1 LDLESESPQAMRFF
15 SPDVSNAYLKH
26 QVKKLAIV
34 LLDCEK
40 AFDKID
46 HDRLR
51 ESLRRLEVP
60 THLLAIVNDIDA
72 NPKFRVSREEGSS
85 EFFQQQSGIRQGC
98 PLSPYLF
105 ILVMSLMFADLKARP
120 TLLNSLNRFQEYIF

>member
-1 LDLESESPQAMRFF
+1 MKVRLAHSLEDWLMKTQFGFRKRKSTSEASG
-15 SPDVSNAYLKH
+15 
-26 QVKKLAIV
+26 KKLAIV
-34 LLDCEK
+34 LLDWEK

-72 NPKFRVSREEGSS
+72 NPKS
-85 EFFQQQSGIRQGC
+85 
-98 PLSPYLF
+98 
-105 ILVMSLMFADLKARP
+105 
-120 TLLNSLNRFQEYIF
+120 